1 MYTLRTA
8 FLGSC
13 DSSALQAPKH
23 KFAACS
29 QQKSVSTPLPRPQLN
44 SSGKGGFI
52 SWQSH
57 NGEQYGLRKACTGL
71 RRECPR
77 SAGSRSGQ
85 RRSGSAAARTETV
98 CALKFRYRRPDE
110 VLDWQVPRSW
120 ASHGNGCAK
129 TAMGERLLGAPAE
142 PWVTS
147 AISWG
152 LLTVD
157 VTSARRTARSR
168 PETSLSVSRLGNV
181 FLLKQCF

>member
-1 MYTLRTA
+1 VNNMA
-8 FLGSC
+8 FARPAQVSDENAREVRAAAPAKGV
-13 DSSALQAPKH
+13 QAP
-23 KFAACS
+23 
-29 QQKSVSTPLPRPQLN
+29 QQP
-44 SSGKGGFI
+44 
-52 SWQSH
+52 
-57 NGEQYGLRKACTGL
+57 A
-71 RRECPR
+71 
-77 SAGSRSGQ
+77 Q
-85 RRSGSAAARTETV
+85 RRYVLLSFVTG
-98 CALKFRYRRPDE
+98 RPDE

-120 ASHGNGCAK
+120 ASRGNGCAK

-181 FLLKQCF
+181 FLLK